1 MKRANLELTVG
12 FFVLI
17 GLVCLAYL
25 AINLGKIE
33 IYGEGYQIYANF
45 DNASGLKTGATVEVA
60 GVEVG
65 RVVSI
70 ELTPLYQA
78 RIGLKLRT
86 GLKIHDDAIAS
97 VRTKGIIGDKF
108 IKLSV
113 GRLGKAH
120 PSGWHHHQHR
130 IRHRSGRTARH
141 LHSRQGMRRD
151 YYRVRERRNTFRLV
165 HGKLAAFDLS
175 VSGSILNEN

>member
-12 FFVLI
+12 FFVLL

-70 ELTPLYQA
+70 EITPLSQA
-78 RIGLKLRT
+78 RVGLKMRT

-97 VRTKGIIGDKF
+97 IRTKGIIGDKF
-108 IKLSV
+108 IKLSP
-113 GRLGKAH
+113 GSAEKLIPAGGK
-120 PSGWHHHQHR
+120 
-130 IRHRSGRTARH
+130 II
-141 LHSRQGMRRD
+141 
-151 YYRVRERRNTFRLV
+151 NTESAIDLEELLSSYI
-165 HGKLAAFDLS
+165 HGK
-175 VSGSILNEN
+175 V